1 MDSWDDD
8 DYDPTAN
15 AALAD
20 KIVTLG
26 LDERLRAEK
35 EESAE
40 PADEKKT
47 SNDKKSKKTAG
58 RAGSED
64 VDLTEADRR
73 RLQERSDRKL
83 AADLFGIED
92 DSEPTFD
99 DLETKAEF
107 TEFAQRIGEMFAKR
121 AKNEHYLHFVREL
134 VKVTCAPMT
143 KFQLET
149 VQGVVK
155 EYIDVHVKKENEAKK
170 AEVPKVQKKA
180 QKAKKKELY
189 EDFGEDEYADY
200 ADLEDKF

>member
-1 MDSWDDD
+1 MRFDYVCVLDDD

-47 SNDKKSKKTAG
+47 SNDKKSKKSAG
-58 RAGSED
+58 RGGSED

-83 AADLFGIED
+83 AADLFG
-92 DSEPTFD
+92 
-99 DLETKAEF
+99 KWAW
-107 TEFAQRIGEMFAKR
+107 EMR
-121 AKNEHYLHFVREL
+121 
-134 VKVTCAPMT
+134 
-143 KFQLET
+143 
-149 VQGVVK
+149 
-155 EYIDVHVKKENEAKK
+155 
-170 AEVPKVQKKA
+170 
-180 QKAKKKELY
+180 KELS
-189 EDFGEDEYADY
+189 F
-200 ADLEDKF
+200 LP